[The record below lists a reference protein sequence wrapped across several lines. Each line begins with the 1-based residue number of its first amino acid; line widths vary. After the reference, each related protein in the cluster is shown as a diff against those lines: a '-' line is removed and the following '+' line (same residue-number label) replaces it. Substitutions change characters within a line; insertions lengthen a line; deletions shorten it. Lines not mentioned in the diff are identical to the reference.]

1 MEIIMNNR
9 TITHE
14 VKLEKSVK
22 IIIGIFAIGV
32 FLNVFSPLLET
43 KSALAELYG
52 GDKIKVEMEYRCRY
66 GCPWWLYLG
75 SKEVSSLLVKNV
87 AQVVPVLVPL
97 YK

>member
-1 MEIIMNNR
+1 MNNR

-43 KSALAELYG
+43 KTAFAELFDYATLQVSHSG
-52 GDKIKVEMEYRCRY
+52 HITCS
-66 GCPWWLYLG
+66 GC
-75 SKEVSSLLVKNV
+75 N
-87 AQVVPVLVPL
+87 
-97 YK
+97 

>member
-1 MEIIMNNR
+1 MIYKLKPFMEIIMSNR

-43 KSALAELYG
+43 KTAIAEL
-52 GDKIKVEMEYRCRY
+52 
-66 GCPWWLYLG
+66 
-75 SKEVSSLLVKNV
+75 SSGNQLLVKHSGSIYCSGCN
-87 AQVVPVLVPL
+87 
-97 YK
+97 

>member
-1 MEIIMNNR
+1 MSNR

-43 KSALAELYG
+43 KSALAELSSGNHLDINLYC
-52 GDKIKVEMEYRCRY
+52 MR
-66 GCPWWLYLG
+66 GCP
-75 SKEVSSLLVKNV
+75 
-87 AQVVPVLVPL
+87 
-97 YK
+97 

>member
-1 MEIIMNNR
+1 MNNR

-43 KSALAELYG
+43 TTALAEWKYLQGTSSSRPVYI
-52 GDKIKVEMEYRCRY
+52 DCS
-66 GCPWWLYLG
+66 GC
-75 SKEVSSLLVKNV
+75 N
-87 AQVVPVLVPL
+87 
-97 YK
+97 

>member
-1 MEIIMNNR
+1 MEIIMSNR

-43 KSALAELYG
+43 KTALAELNNL
-52 GDKIKVEMEYRCRY
+52 DTLDIKLYCMV
-66 GCPWWLYLG
+66 CPD
-75 SKEVSSLLVKNV
+75 
-87 AQVVPVLVPL
+87 
-97 YK
+97 